1 MTFDSTEKSSH
12 SAITNELMLFSTK
25 DGSYYYTSADV
36 PINFGGNN
44 YVPVPIT
51 SPTVEAT
58 GDVNQSN
65 INFTMAI
72 TDLDGQHIALPRLNI
87 AFPYPSRIGLSIY
100 RYHHITAD
108 YATIWTGLVKQITLV
123 DNEATIECET
133 LLTAMRRLGLADKFQ
148 TLCNFFL
155 YSEFGGRC
163 PVVLE
168 DHARSGTVSV
178 SPVGNTLVIS
188 GIGIYGDNWFAGGFI
203 EAANG
208 DTRDI
213 LASEQ
218 ASGII
223 TITGA
228 FPSSTVQSGS
238 AVTLYDGCNHT
249 TDNVNGCRSPRFAV
263 ETNDGEAYGG
273 YPFGPDKNVFISGLS

>member
-1 MTFDSTEKSSH
+1 MSFDSDEKSEYGSRLG
-12 SAITNELMLFSTK
+12 ELFLFTTK
-25 DGSYYYTSADV
+25 DGSHFHTSGDISV
-36 PINFGGNN
+36 TFGGDT
-44 YVPVPIT
+44 YSPVPVD
-51 SPTVEAT
+51 SPTLEAT

-65 INFTMAI
+65 ISFTMALS
-72 TDLDGQHIALPRLNI
+72 DLDGNQIAIPRLNI
-87 AFPYPSRIGLSIY
+87 AFPYPSRIGLTIY
-100 RYHHITAD
+100 RYHHVTGTYTPA
-108 YATIWTGLVKQITLV
+108 WTGLVKQITPAGH
-123 DNEATIECET
+123 EAEIECET
-133 LLTAMRRLGLADKFQ
+133 LLTAMKRMGLADKFQ

-163 PVVLE
+163 PVVLAN
-168 DHARSGTVSV
+168 HARPGTVAE
-178 SPVGNTLVIS
+178 PPTGNALKIS
-188 GIGIYGDNWFAGGFI
+188 GISAFGDNQFAGGFI

-218 ASGII
+218 ATGLI

-238 AVTLYDGCNHT
+238 SVTLYDGCNHT
-249 TDNVNGCRSPRFAV
+249 NDTTHGCRAPRFTV

-273 YPFGPDKNVFISGLS
+273 FPHGPDKNVFSSGLH